1 MKKILN
7 LIIFFIIIISGQ
19 SSYSKP
25 IPPGSGAGDVPA
37 NILILLDSSNS
48 MKKSISGVNDAI
60 TEPRDVV
67 ELSDGNIILAQG
79 RGGLVKILTSTGEKD
94 DTFAEGNVEFTGNDS
109 DANCELQNSSINGDS
124 QTISLDVSSN
134 VDGIDGEVVFVA
146 HSVSSD
152 TDTEGKVVV
161 MDPSGK
167 CIDVIDHNEL
177 GADSGVGF
185 NPYALTI
192 KTIGGKDHLFVSGKR
207 TSDNKKSHFYSKN
220 LTTGDFTSCDIEW
233 DSGQV
238 FKKTP
243 SITVDNGNFL
253 YAQYSGHVFKFKL
266 KSIGANNLC
275 PITNKAE
282 NLAAGGLNNAYYKK
296 INYQNTSCEAS
307 VFQYSYQFLCY

>member
-1 MKKILN
+1 MKCIKYISVFL
-7 LIIFFIIIISGQ
+7 LIVANQAAF
-19 SSYSKP
+19 SKS
-25 IPPGSGAGDVPA
+25 IPPGSGVGDIPA
-37 NILILLDSSNS
+37 NILILLDSSAS
-48 MKKSISGVNDAI
+48 MKETISGVDNTI
-60 TEPRDVV
+60 IEPRDVV

-134 VDGIDGEVVFVA
+134 VKDKEGEVVFVA

-207 TSDNKKSHFYSKN
+207 TSNDGKSHFYSKN
-220 LTTGDFTSCDIEW
+220 YF
-233 DSGQV
+233 
-238 FKKTP
+238 
-243 SITVDNGNFL
+243 FL
-253 YAQYSGHVFKFKL
+253 YL
-266 KSIGANNLC
+266 
-275 PITNKAE
+275 
-282 NLAAGGLNNAYYKK
+282 
-296 INYQNTSCEAS
+296 
-307 VFQYSYQFLCY
+307 

>member
-1 MKKILN
+1 
-7 LIIFFIIIISGQ
+7 
-19 SSYSKP
+19 
-25 IPPGSGAGDVPA
+25 
-37 NILILLDSSNS
+37 
-48 MKKSISGVNDAI
+48 ISGVNDTI

-94 DTFAEGNVEFTGNDS
+94 DTFAEGNVEFTGKDS
-109 DANCELQNSSINGDS
+109 DANCRGGGQNSSINGDS

-207 TSDNKKSHFYSKN
+207 TSHIDKKSHFYSKN
-220 LTTGDFTSCDIEW
+220 LTTGDSTSCNIEH
-233 DSGQV
+233 DSGRV
-238 FKKTP
+238 FKQTN
-243 SITVDNGNFL
+243 SITVDDGNFL

-275 PITNKAE
+275 P
-282 NLAAGGLNNAYYKK
+282 
-296 INYQNTSCEAS
+296 
-307 VFQYSYQFLCY
+307 